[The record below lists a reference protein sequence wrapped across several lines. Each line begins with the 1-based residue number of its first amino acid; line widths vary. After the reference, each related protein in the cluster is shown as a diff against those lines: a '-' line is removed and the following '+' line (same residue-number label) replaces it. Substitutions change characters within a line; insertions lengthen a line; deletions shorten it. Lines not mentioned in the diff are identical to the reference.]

1 MRNQAMQ
8 KEIIIYNIQIQKKK
22 KINTKENLKEIV
34 EGQLIILKRLQEL
47 SGLNDSS

>member
-22 KINTKENLKEIV
+22 FNTKENLKEIV

>member
-8 KEIIIYNIQIQKKK
+8 KEIIIYNIQIQKK